1 MGHGDD
7 NAPSRRRWRLV
18 LASGIAG
25 AVTLVSGCG
34 SEPDEGGTDG
44 AGADSGSSTA
54 SSSSST
60 ATDLRE
66 WLIRSDDLPGTWR
79 SSESPGSG
87 FRQEVC
93 GVDIEPTAP
102 EDHEEARF
110 SQGGLGPFLAQHV
123 RLHSSEQTPQEVVTQ
138 LTKALPGCTEYTTDG
153 GGSGPSATFTVEE
166 LTVDGLPS
174 HAVAW
179 RQTATEGA
187 KVTTDMVLVAKG
199 KGLVAF
205 VSYALKEEADPQA
218 MTDAVAAFDGKSL
231 S

>member
-1 MGHGDD
+1 MGNGHDD
-7 NAPSRRRWRLV
+7 APSRRRWRLV
-18 LASGIAG
+18 LVSGIAG
-25 AVTLVSGCG
+25 AVGLVSGCG
-34 SEPDEGGTDG
+34 SESEQGGTDG
-44 AGADSGSSTA
+44 SSGGSGSST
-54 SSSSST
+54 SSSSSS
-60 ATDLRE
+60 APADLRE
-66 WLIRSDDLPGTWR
+66 WLIASDDLPGTWR

-93 GVDIEPTAP
+93 GVDIEPVEP
-102 EDHEEARF
+102 DDHEEARF

-123 RLHSSEQTPQEVVTQ
+123 RLHSSEETPQEVVTQ
-138 LTKALPGCTEYTTDG
+138 LKQALPGCTEYTTDG

-166 LTVDGLPS
+166 LTVDGLPGN
-174 HAVAW
+174 AVAW

-187 KVTTDMVLVAKG
+187 RVTTDMVLVAQG

-218 MTDAVAAFDGKSL
+218 MADAVAAFDGKSL